1 MRPSASSALAESQRG
16 EHAARGGPSSARSRS
31 RSELEYDGLPLA
43 QLHEAQAR
51 VALAA
56 GAADACG
63 SALAQLASLLD
74 NADAPALWNAYEA
87 LLAESQGAAPA
98 ADGDRPSA
106 KTAIRPPPEDSLA
119 ISTLTFS
126 EIQTRFLGLSHRSER
141 GRQALELLL
150 EDCRAAAGHLMLFD
164 EGGLFLAASVG
175 VVAGPERLIA
185 GVQRLISVDLET
197 RGATVVVPADA
208 SPTSVLLVS
217 DGQTQ
222 FVPIL
227 LTDRADGGVLLTG
240 VALVAANDA
249 PLQHPRSEL
258 TEAISR
264 CLRITSDSLAQP
276 LPEI

>member
-1 MRPSASSALAESQRG
+1 
-16 EHAARGGPSSARSRS
+16 
-31 RSELEYDGLPLA
+31 
-43 QLHEAQAR
+43 
-51 VALAA
+51 
-56 GAADACG
+56 
-63 SALAQLASLLD
+63 
-74 NADAPALWNAYEA
+74 
-87 LLAESQGAAPA
+87 
-98 ADGDRPSA
+98 
-106 KTAIRPPPEDSLA
+106 
-119 ISTLTFS
+119 
-126 EIQTRFLGLSHRSER
+126 
-141 GRQALELLL
+141 
-150 EDCRAAAGHLMLFD
+150 MLFD
-164 EGGLFLAASVG
+164 EGGLFLAASFG
-175 VVAGPERLIA
+175 AVAGPERLIA

-240 VALVAANDA
+240 VVLVAADDT